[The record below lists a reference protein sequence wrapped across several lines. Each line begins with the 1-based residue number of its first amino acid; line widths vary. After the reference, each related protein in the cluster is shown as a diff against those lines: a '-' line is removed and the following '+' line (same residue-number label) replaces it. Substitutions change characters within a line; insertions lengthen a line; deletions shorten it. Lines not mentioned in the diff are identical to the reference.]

1 MNSRNKYVANL
12 SAAWAAHKAP
22 RATDAPTVVSL
33 FAGCGGSS
41 LGYSMAGYDERLAVE
56 WDDAAAETFRLN
68 FPGVSLHHGDIGSLP
83 EADALRLAGLE
94 SGALDVLDGS
104 PPCQGFSTAG
114 KRNMDDSRN
123 RLFLEY
129 IRLLNAFRPKM
140 FIMENVS
147 GMVRGKMKLA
157 FVEILRELKGCG
169 YLVSARVM
177 DSMYFGV
184 PQSRKRIIFVGAR
197 QDTNCAPTHPAP
209 QTSPVGLADAVELS
223 VDALRGGWGARQ
235 FRSAQRRLAPLR
247 LAPRRVSNGTGVVNR
262 QFNNKFR
269 GLDKP
274 CVTLETGHPPI
285 LKLFGREREM
295 GLLECSLVGSF
306 PPEFV
311 WGRDAYARIG
321 NSVPPLFM
329 RAIATHVRGL
339 LKVAHGA

>member
-223 VDALRGGWGARQ
+223 ADAVRGGWGARQ
-235 FRSAQRRLAPLR
+235 F
-247 LAPRRVSNGTGVVNR
+247 GVVNR

-269 GLDKP
+269 GLSKP
-274 CVTLETGHPPI
+274 CVTLEKTRPPI